1 MVRPGHRRGSIAPL
15 PAGAVGAYASAMTCR
30 VACAPPASEGI
41 AAVYAE
47 LAEAGRW
54 EDFRWLAES
63 QGLARE
69 RIDLLWAGLLA
80 RCRPGALIE
89 RSHR

>member
-1 MVRPGHRRGSIAPL
+1 M
-15 PAGAVGAYASAMTCR
+15 
-30 VACAPPASEGI
+30 

-69 RIDLLWAGLLA
+69 RIDALWTGLRA
-80 RCRPGALIE
+80 RRRRRADGGPFGKGG
-89 RSHR
+89 RR

>member
-1 MVRPGHRRGSIAPL
+1 
-15 PAGAVGAYASAMTCR
+15 MTCR
-30 VACAPPASEGI
+30 AACAPRGSEGV

-69 RIDLLWAGLLA
+69 RIDALWTGLRA
-80 RCRPGALIE
+80 RQRLRADGTRRMTQPT
-89 RSHR
+89 H

>member
-1 MVRPGHRRGSIAPL
+1 
-15 PAGAVGAYASAMTCR
+15 MTCR
-30 VACAPPASEGI
+30 VACAPRGSGGI

-69 RIDLLWAGLLA
+69 RIDALWAGLLV
-80 RCRPGALIE
+80 RRRPCADGTRE
-89 RSHR
+89 MTQPPH

>member
-1 MVRPGHRRGSIAPL
+1 
-15 PAGAVGAYASAMTCR
+15 MTCR
-30 VACAPPASEGI
+30 VACAPREPEGI

-47 LAEAGRW
+47 LAKAGRR

-69 RIDLLWAGLLA
+69 RIDALWAGLSELSA
-80 RCRPGALIE
+80 RRRPGAE
-89 RSHR
+89 RTWR